1 MQRRHSAGSISST
14 APVGPAIPALLMSA
28 SRPPSVGL
36 HGGEHAVDV
45 GLVRYVGL
53 DRAGLRIGLAE
64 GMKRRVVDVA
74 DEHARLMGKQ
84 PLDDR

>member
-1 MQRRHSAGSISST
+1 MA
-14 APVGPAIPALLMSA
+14 
-28 SRPPSVGL
+28 L

-45 GLVRYVGL
+45 GLVRDVGL
-53 DRAGLRIGLAE
+53 DRTGSRNGVAE

-84 PLDDR
+84 PLDDC